1 MNKDEILK
9 QIEHIN
15 EQIYIRISIPDNLR
29 TEKQRIKLDNL
40 LYELKELNEM
50 LVKINVLC
58 EFQK

>member
-15 EQIYIRISIPDNLR
+15 EQIIIRISIPDNLR

-40 LYELKELNEM
+40 LYDLKQLNDL
-50 LVKINVLC
+50 LVKINEGAL
-58 EFQK
+58 